1 MLRFGA
7 KTCNVLP
14 IGAKNSYARRS
25 SLFLWLPFFA
35 MVFMCLMVLAEF
47 YLVLYDSCF
56 HIAHGSLNSFD
67 GFLMVLIV
75 FSFNHS
81 LILGDVGRF

>member
-1 MLRFGA
+1 MQCAAYWSQKLLCA
-7 KTCNVLP
+7 V
-14 IGAKNSYARRS
+14 
-25 SLFLWLPFFA
+25 FLIVSMVAIVCA